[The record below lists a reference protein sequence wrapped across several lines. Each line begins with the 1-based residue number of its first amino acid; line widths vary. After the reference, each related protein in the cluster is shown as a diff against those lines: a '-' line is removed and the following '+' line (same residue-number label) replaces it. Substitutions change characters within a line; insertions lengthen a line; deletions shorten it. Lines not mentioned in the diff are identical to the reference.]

1 MARASGMP
9 LGDTKAS
16 GFSRESAHDG
26 HVAALLCPSYGAGS
40 AIQRILQS

>member
-9 LGDTKAS
+9 LGDTKVS
-16 GFSRESAHDG
+16 GFSRESAQD
-26 HVAALLCPSYGAGS
+26 GS